1 VLAVNKQ
8 RSQVIVGDRIPYLTT
23 TTSETTAVQTV
34 NFLDVGTELIFR
46 PFISDDGYVRLEVH
60 PKVSSA
66 VLIGDPNN
74 PMPRESTA
82 EVTCNVMVKD
92 GHTIVIGGLFDET
105 AKTARS
111 QVPGLGNIP
120 GLGWLFRSNSDTTT
134 RREIIVLLTPHIID
148 DVEAANEIGVQT
160 MDDAKRRCLGQRE
173 GFSWITRERIQTLY
187 LHAADKAWQEYEK
200 NHKPF
205 DLAWALWNTQ
215 VALNI
220 APNNLKALR
229 MKDTILSEKHGGSY
243 ETPNW
248 TIWDSIQDRLKEMD
262 EAKKAAAEE
271 QAAAAPVTPALPT
284 TAKPSPP
291 APQKDAP
298 ATSAPKQQ
306 EK

>member
-1 VLAVNKQ
+1 VA
-8 RSQVIVGDRIPYLTT
+8 
-23 TTSETTAVQTV
+23 
-34 NFLDVGTELIFR
+34 
-46 PFISDDGYVRLEVH
+46 
-60 PKVSSA
+60 
-66 VLIGDPNN
+66 N
-74 PMPRESTA
+74 PMPRETTA

-105 AKTARS
+105 AKTTRS

-120 GLGWLFRSNSDTTT
+120 GLGWLFRSNEDATT

-148 DVEAANEIGVQT
+148 DAEAANEIGLQT
-160 MDDAKRRCLGQRE
+160 LDDAKRRCLGQRE
-173 GFSWITRERIQTLY
+173 GFSWITRERIQALY

-229 MKDTILSEKHGGSY
+229 MKDTILSEKRGEPY
-243 ETPNW
+243 EPPSW
-248 TIWDSIQDRLKEMD
+248 TIWDSIGDRLKEMD

-271 QAAAAPVTPALPT
+271 RAAAPPVTPAPPPT
-284 TAKPSPP
+284 DKPSPP
-291 APQKDAP
+291 APDKKDA
-298 ATSAPKQQ
+298 AAASAPKQQ